1 MTVRHHVD
9 SSPPDVPPPLP
20 PRNPFIE
27 SLEQLAIG
35 IFEPIEEDLRFLLRL
50 AKTPANDELQ
60 GNDVDID

>member
-27 SLEQLAIG
+27 SLEQFSSR
-35 IFEPIEEDLRFLLRL
+35 IFEPIEEDLRYLFQL
-50 AKTPANDELQ
+50 AKSPADDELQ
-60 GNDVDID
+60 GHDVDID